1 MLFYLVSHHLYPPK
15 CPLSSCSAEGCHLSK
30 LSSMEQVTADGVTGA
45 MVQDEEEE
53 GMPVQVI
60 INGAT
65 GVILQEVFVMPTQWC
80 RHRQGEGREVVGP
93 WAWWMLPE
101 LGEWQEPHELLAPGP
116 YRVQVVTLQRRRCR
130 P

>member
-15 CPLSSCSAEGCHLSK
+15 CPLSSCLAEGCHLSK
-30 LSSMEQVTADGVTGA
+30 LSLMEQVTADGATGA

-60 INGAT
+60 INEAT
-65 GVILQEVFVMPTQWC
+65 GVILQEVFVMPVQTQW
-80 RHRQGEGREVVGP
+80 RRQRQGEGQEVVGP
-93 WAWWMLPE
+93 WAWWTLLE

-116 YRVQVVTLQRRRCR
+116 YRAQVV
-130 P
+130 